1 MNASTSTSTHTSVD
15 PKLARQ
21 ESIGAYKIILRR
33 AIDQRPSGIRQKI
46 AQVLGTHKSFIS
58 QITNPND
65 PTPIPARHLD
75 AIIDVCHLSAGER
88 QQFVDAWNSAHPS
101 QMPVSRQ
108 LQRHHYKTL
117 HIQIPVLDDSARQ
130 QALEAFIQ
138 DTVRG
143 LCKLFENQPN
153 TSPNQGQE

>member
-1 MNASTSTSTHTSVD
+1 MSASTDS
-15 PKLARQ
+15 KLARQ
-21 ESIGAYKIILRR
+21 ESIAVYKNILRS

-75 AIIDVCHLSAGER
+75 AIIDVCHLSVAECQR
-88 QQFVDAWNSAHPS
+88 FVDAWNNAHPS
-101 QMPVSRQ
+101 QTPLARQ

-117 HIQIPVLDDSARQ
+117 HIQIPVLDDAARQ
-130 QALEAFIQ
+130 QALETFVRE
-138 DTVRG
+138 TVRR
-143 LCKLFENQPN
+143 LCDFIENQPN
-153 TSPNQGQE
+153 IKEE